1 MNPETLSSTSILF
14 VDDEKLIR
22 NSFSRDLRAEGFKVT
37 TASNGTEAVEA
48 LQHNEYDLVITDLR
62 MPELDGFGVLKT
74 VKQCSPQTSVLILTG
89 YGDMRSAIDALRLG
103 ADDFALKPCEFDDL
117 MFRIRRCFEKRSL
130 LQNMA
135 LQNRQLEE
143 EIRQRRVAEEKLRA
157 SENRFR
163 MALDAASNGVW
174 DRNLLTGEVYYGAN
188 WLRTLGYEEN
198 EPKSTHLQL
207 EDLLHPD
214 DRERVLAILEDHI
227 NGKTETYAVEYR
239 IQKKNGEYRWVLSR
253 GQVVERNDDGKAL
266 RMMGTLTDINLM
278 KAFEAELEKK
288 LQERTADLSETNA
301 ALNVLLKKRE
311 EDKNTLT
318 EQIVANTTK
327 LVEPLLDRL
336 NETGLTEHQKRLVD
350 ILRTNVQELTS
361 PFATHFSS
369 KYMRLTPA
377 ELQVANMVKQGKR
390 SKEIAEIMHL
400 SPGTVN
406 IHRKNI
412 RRKLEIAH
420 QKANLQ
426 SMLTLS
432 S

>member
-1 MNPETLSSTSILF
+1 MNSETLSSTSILF

-37 TASNGTEAVEA
+37 TATNGTEAVEA

-130 LQNMA
+130 LQTMA

-174 DRNLLTGEVYYGAN
+174 DRNLLTGEVFYGAN
-188 WLRTLGYEEN
+188 WLRTLGYEKN
-198 EPKSTHLQL
+198 ELKSTHFQL

-214 DRERVLAILEDHI
+214 DRERVLALFEDHI
-227 NGKTETYAVEYR
+227 IGKTETYAVEYR

-278 KAFEAELEKK
+278 KAFEAELGKK
-288 LQERTADLSETNA
+288 LQERTADLSEANA
-301 ALNVLLKKRE
+301 ALNVLLKKRD
-311 EDKNTLT
+311 EDKNMLAD
-318 EQIVANTTK
+318 QVHDNTTK
-327 LVEPLLDRL
+327 LIEPLLGRL
-336 NETGLTEHQKRLVD
+336 RETDLTEQQKTLVD
-350 ILRTNVQELTS
+350 LLRTNILELTA
-361 PFATHFSS
+361 PFATQFSS
-369 KYMRLTPA
+369 KLLRLSPI

-390 SKEIAEIMHL
+390 SKEIAAIMQL

-420 QKANLQ
+420 QKTNLQ
-426 SMLTLS
+426 ATLS
-432 S
+432 LQY